1 MIYSLQ
7 IPKYVQSS
15 FDSTEIGM
23 LQLQWGGG
31 NILSNKSLGKFC
43 INAHLV
49 TTYFPSI
56 IK

>member
-7 IPKYVQSS
+7 IPKYVQGS

-23 LQLQWGGG
+23 LQLRWGGG
-31 NILSNKSLGKFC
+31 DILSNKSLGKFC